1 MTANMHI
8 HQNCKPILHQKT
20 TYSCLPV
27 GRHKE
32 RRLLLPALIIY
43 FTINTLNVHK
53 TQHASY
59 KKHLENWL
67 SMCFKMSHDGQN
79 LTLAVIKLVPEM

>member
-1 MTANMHI
+1 
-8 HQNCKPILHQKT
+8 
-20 TYSCLPV
+20 LPV
-27 GRHKE
+27 
-32 RRLLLPALIIY
+32 LIIY
-43 FTINTLNVHK
+43 FTINTCNVHK